1 MKHFVLNLRTFKTV
15 VASSEQE
22 AKNLGNGSIIFR
34 SAEQLAKN
42 PNTTGQILVRA
53 FNELS
58 PVETKKFADK
68 ISGSKR
74 LFKLAESS
82 APKND
87 FYGQFKFL
95 DQVVDMNEY
104 KEKAAASDE
113 KRIDLYRHKVLSDKS
128 EPTKGGGK
136 FAGKIIT
143 CLVSENPR
151 REGTRGWKNYNIFIE
166 NDGISYEDF
175 VDIAAN
181 HGSTR
186 AGCREDL
193 AHDIKKGRVVLS
205 LSPLS

>member
-1 MKHFVLNLRTFKTV
+1 M
-15 VASSEQE
+15 
-22 AKNLGNGSIIFR
+22 
-34 SAEQLAKN
+34 
-42 PNTTGQILVRA
+42 IL
-53 FNELS
+53 
-58 PVETKKFADK
+58 KFADK

-74 LFKLAESS
+74 VFKLAESS

-87 FYGQFKFL
+87 FYGKFIQSS
-95 DQVVDMNEY
+95 DVS
-104 KEKAAASDE
+104 KETYNSIEELAASAE
-113 KRIDLYRHKVLSDKS
+113 KSIDLYRDKVLSDKS
-128 EPTKGGGK
+128 EPSKGGGK

-175 VDIAAN
+175 VDIAAG

-193 AHDIKKGRVVLS
+193 AHDIKKGRVS
-205 LSPLS
+205 LS

>member
-1 MKHFVLNLRTFKTV
+1 MKHFVLNLKTFKTV

-22 AKNLGNGSIIFR
+22 AKNLGNGSVIFR
-34 SAEQLAKN
+34 SAEQLAKD
-42 PNTTGQILVRA
+42 PNVTGQVLVRA

-68 ISGSKR
+68 FSGAKR
-74 LFKLAESS
+74 LFKLAQSS
-82 APKND
+82 STKNI
-87 FYGQFKFL
+87 FYGKFADPFL
-95 DQVVDMNEY
+95 PVVDMNEY
-104 KEKAAASDE
+104 KEKAAASAE
-113 KRIDLYRHKVLSDKS
+113 KSIDLYRDKVLSDKS
-128 EPTKGGGK
+128 EPSKGGGK

-175 VDIAAN
+175 VDIAAG

-193 AHDIKKGRVVLS
+193 AHDIKKGRVS
-205 LSPLS
+205 LS